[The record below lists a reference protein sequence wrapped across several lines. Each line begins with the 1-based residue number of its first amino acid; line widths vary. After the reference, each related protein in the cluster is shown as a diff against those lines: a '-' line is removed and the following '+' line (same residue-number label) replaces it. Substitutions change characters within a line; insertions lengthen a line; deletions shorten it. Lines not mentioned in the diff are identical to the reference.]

1 MEVSGSHG
9 RGGLLVQESN
19 EAPPNGTRGVTEC
32 AGHDET
38 DEVGVR
44 VEPEV
49 VLPAQVFDRRA
60 DLLQPEKR
68 LMLAILEDATATLLR
83 HPTPRHA
90 GKRRALRETE
100 AWLDSPDTES
110 PFAFIRICEALGL
123 DAQWLRRGLARA
135 QVAREGEP
143 GKDRRRLVR
152 RMAGTRSFRSAS
164 VNAAMATRTT
174 QRPTRA
180 RADSA
185 SGSVSRMCGRLSG
198 RGAESVPS
206 VIFSLRRAPR
216 AGP

>member
-1 MEVSGSHG
+1 MEASGSHG

-143 GKDRRRLVR
+143 GKDGDVWSVEWPAPGTGSAGIDSADDGGQGRHGRRCRDERVRRNGGRVKPPRRRR
-152 RMAGTRSFRSAS
+152 PSSGTSS
-164 VNAAMATRTT
+164 
-174 QRPTRA
+174 
-180 RADSA
+180 
-185 SGSVSRMCGRLSG
+185 
-198 RGAESVPS
+198 
-206 VIFSLRRAPR
+206 
-216 AGP
+216 

>member
-1 MEVSGSHG
+1 MSRRRHPLGRDDPLASHYPSAG
-9 RGGLLVQESN
+9 
-19 EAPPNGTRGVTEC
+19 APPVLAGLRKLPREC
-32 AGHDET
+32 SSRDET
-38 DEVGVR
+38 DGVGVQ

-123 DAQWLRRGLARA
+123 DAQWLRAGLARA
-135 QVAREGEP
+135 QVAREGERATY
-143 GKDRRRLVR
+143 RRRLVR
-152 RMAGTRSFRSAS
+152 RMAGTRHRI
-164 VNAAMATRTT
+164 
-174 QRPTRA
+174 
-180 RADSA
+180 
-185 SGSVSRMCGRLSG
+185 SGHRFG
-198 RGAESVPS
+198 
-206 VIFSLRRAPR
+206 
-216 AGP
+216 

>member
-1 MEVSGSHG
+1 
-9 RGGLLVQESN
+9 VQESN
-19 EAPPNGTRGVTEC
+19 EAPPNGTRGVSEC

-83 HPTPRHA
+83 HPPPRHA

-110 PFAFIRICEALGL
+110 PFAFVRICEALGL
-123 DAQWLRRGLARA
+123 DAQWLRTGLARA

-143 GKDRRRLVR
+143 GKYRRRLVR
-152 RMAGTRSFRSAS
+152 RMAGTRHRI
-164 VNAAMATRTT
+164 
-174 QRPTRA
+174 
-180 RADSA
+180 
-185 SGSVSRMCGRLSG
+185 SG
-198 RGAESVPS
+198 RRFG
-206 VIFSLRRAPR
+206 
-216 AGP
+216 

>member
-1 MEVSGSHG
+1 MGVLGGHG
-9 RGGLLVQESN
+9 QGGLLVWEST
-19 EAPPNGTRGVTEC
+19 ETLPEGGAHTPSEVIEC
-32 AGHDET
+32 AGRDET
-38 DEVGVR
+38 HAAGAR
-44 VEPEV
+44 LEPEV

-60 DLLQPEKR
+60 SMLQPEKR

-152 RMAGTRSFRSAS
+152 RMAGTRHRI
-164 VNAAMATRTT
+164 
-174 QRPTRA
+174 
-180 RADSA
+180 
-185 SGSVSRMCGRLSG
+185 SGHRFG
-198 RGAESVPS
+198 
-206 VIFSLRRAPR
+206 
-216 AGP
+216 

>member
-1 MEVSGSHG
+1 MGVLGGHG
-9 RGGLLVQESN
+9 QGGLLVWEST
-19 EAPPNGTRGVTEC
+19 ETLPEGGAHTTSVTERVGREDTD
-32 AGHDET
+32 AGAA
-38 DEVGVR
+38 R
-44 VEPEV
+44 LEPEV

-60 DLLQPEKR
+60 SMLQPEKR

-152 RMAGTRSFRSAS
+152 RMAGTRHRI
-164 VNAAMATRTT
+164 
-174 QRPTRA
+174 
-180 RADSA
+180 
-185 SGSVSRMCGRLSG
+185 SGHRFG
-198 RGAESVPS
+198 
-206 VIFSLRRAPR
+206 
-216 AGP
+216 

>member
-1 MEVSGSHG
+1 MEVSGGHG

-143 GKDRRRLVR
+143 GKDGRRLVR
-152 RMAGTRSFRSAS
+152 RMAGTRHRI
-164 VNAAMATRTT
+164 
-174 QRPTRA
+174 
-180 RADSA
+180 
-185 SGSVSRMCGRLSG
+185 SGHRFG
-198 RGAESVPS
+198 
-206 VIFSLRRAPR
+206 
-216 AGP
+216 

>member
-1 MEVSGSHG
+1 MEVSGGHG

-123 DAQWLRRGLARA
+123 DAQWLRAGLARA
-135 QVAREGEP
+135 QVAREGERATY
-143 GKDRRRLVR
+143 RRRLVR
-152 RMAGTRSFRSAS
+152 RMAGTRHRI
-164 VNAAMATRTT
+164 
-174 QRPTRA
+174 
-180 RADSA
+180 
-185 SGSVSRMCGRLSG
+185 SG
-198 RGAESVPS
+198 RRFG
-206 VIFSLRRAPR
+206 
-216 AGP
+216 

>member
-1 MEVSGSHG
+1 MEVSGGHG
-9 RGGLLVQESN
+9 RGGLLVQEST
-19 EAPPNGTRGVTEC
+19 EAPPSGTRGVTEC
-32 AGHDET
+32 AGHDAT

-60 DLLQPEKR
+60 DLQPEKR

-83 HPTPRHA
+83 RPTPRHA

-123 DAQWLRRGLARA
+123 DAQWLRTGLARA

-143 GKDRRRLVR
+143 RKYRRRLVR
-152 RMAGTRSFRSAS
+152 RMAGTRHRI
-164 VNAAMATRTT
+164 
-174 QRPTRA
+174 
-180 RADSA
+180 
-185 SGSVSRMCGRLSG
+185 SGHRFG
-198 RGAESVPS
+198 
-206 VIFSLRRAPR
+206 
-216 AGP
+216 